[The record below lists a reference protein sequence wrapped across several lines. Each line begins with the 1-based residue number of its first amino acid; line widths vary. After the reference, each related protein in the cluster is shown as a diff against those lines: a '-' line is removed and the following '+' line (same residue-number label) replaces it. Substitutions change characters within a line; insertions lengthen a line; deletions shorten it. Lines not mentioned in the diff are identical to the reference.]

1 MAEERGF
8 LARYRGSLTFAGAAL
23 LVVGLALVAF
33 AVWPREDPSQ
43 FTADRYAALEAARAG
58 RSDVRGEPAPASVT
72 DREVIPPTP
81 EAPKRYDAAISS
93 IRIERIGVDAK
104 LVTMGLLPDGTMA
117 SPPRPDVVAYYDF
130 TTKPGLGGNAVLSG
144 HLDYR
149 NYGPAV
155 FANLKKLAPGDAIEI
170 FLADGTI
177 IEYEVTA
184 LKQYPV
190 ELVPMREVLA
200 ESPDDTLT
208 LITCAGT
215 FSGGQYSDRLVL
227 RAAKTGV
234 VASAQ

>member
-1 MAEERGF
+1 MADERSF
-8 LARYRGSLTFAGAAL
+8 LAQRRGSLTFAGAAL
-23 LVVGLALVAF
+23 LVLGLALVAF
-33 AVWPREDPSQ
+33 AAWPREDPSQ
-43 FTADRYAALEAARAG
+43 STADRYAALEAAGAARN
-58 RSDVRGEPAPASVT
+58 DVHGEPVPGSVT

-81 EAPKRYDAAISS
+81 EPPKRYDAAIKS

-104 LVTMGLLPDGTMA
+104 IVTMGLLADGTME
-117 SPPRPDVVAYYDF
+117 SPPKPDVVAYYGF

-155 FANLKKLAPGDAIEI
+155 FANLKKLTPGDSIEI
-170 FLADGTI
+170 YLVDGTI

-200 ESPDDTLT
+200 ETPGDTLT
-208 LITCAGT
+208 LITCGGS
-215 FSGGQYSDRLVL
+215 FGGGQYSDRLVL